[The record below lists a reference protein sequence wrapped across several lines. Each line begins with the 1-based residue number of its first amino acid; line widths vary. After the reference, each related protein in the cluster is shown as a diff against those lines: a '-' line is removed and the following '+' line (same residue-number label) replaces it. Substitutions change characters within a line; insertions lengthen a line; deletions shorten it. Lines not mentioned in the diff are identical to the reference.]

1 MKVSSILLVWTA
13 CLLTPSPASA
23 NESPFLYGIHDH
35 DTNPQPFL
43 DRIVAGGATGW
54 VTATVAIGSDPNNR
68 GGDDFSS
75 IANQGHTV
83 IVRLNNG
90 YCPDGTIPPPSKY
103 ADFARRAA
111 NYVAASR
118 GANIWVIGNE
128 TNLPWEWPAVNG
140 HAAYVSPQNYASL
153 FRLVYDEI
161 KKVRPDANVIPQAL
175 APFAGPLSAGSTC
188 GVTHDALPL
197 NWVQYM
203 KAMLTAIK
211 ATGPLDGIAV
221 HLTSRG
227 YTYDAI
233 HSTQKVNAAGQDLYF
248 SFYVYKDWVNLGIP
262 QELYHLPLYATESN
276 GYYYWSGGH
285 PENPNA
291 HYEPGW
297 VQEVYAEIDRY
308 NQEAAATGKPI
319 FRCLNLYRW
328 CAWCDGWNIDGSPY
342 QGQILSDL
350 DVAVAAQYR
359 WPGAAPPDVPPGE
372 NIARRAVNWLA
383 SSSFSSDFGGNKA
396 YDGVITASSKWTSN
410 GTTVESWL
418 ALDLGAS
425 YDLSGF
431 IVRHAG
437 AAGELTGFNTQAYRL
452 ESGSSLS
459 GPWTTLAT
467 INNAAQENSTT
478 TLLPST
484 VATRFVRLYIT
495 DAGIDNYARIPE
507 FEVYGSSSSS
517 GANLI
522 TNGGFDSG
530 VNGWPVWIERG
541 TLNPTVS
548 NGQLHLQSSNHN
560 GGVYQQFATGGAG
573 AEISMDGFWASDPTV
588 GQNQWAE
595 VLVINGSR
603 LPVNGQDIRADQSD
617 VVLVYK
623 NDTWASPGGWS
634 GSMELTAPVA
644 KVGSLVA
651 QGNVATLVLKSGN
664 MGGQTT
670 GTRFDDIIVRVTAP
684 PPSNRPPTAA
694 ASASP
699 TTGTVPLTVSFDG
712 TDSSDLDGDPLSYS
726 WSFGDGTEGSGAVV
740 SHTYQSQGTF
750 LATLTVSDGRGGSAS
765 DTVAVSVG
773 GGPPPL
779 PPYCPSTLD
788 FAAIRAQLNQQGQ
801 DLAFVRIGFHVGPG
815 GNQTGLGDWMRCLD
829 AAGVP
834 FFLKSADS
842 AGQVLEGVQLKAAS
856 GVPHVLVYR
865 RSGAEYD
872 TPSYNLPPYDAAVV
886 HWQRHRAVFPPEL
899 EPYKHLIWLETIN
912 EVDKN
917 RAEWLAEFAYHT
929 AQFAMAEGFNWA
941 AFSWSTGEPEPEHWE
956 GPWMQTFLELAG
968 NNPDRV
974 AVALHEY
981 SLVQDNLDRWYPFLV
996 GRFQR
1001 LFEICDNFGIPRPTV
1016 LITEFGWGPTD
1027 IADTIEQAMEIDIPW
1042 AAELYA
1048 DFPEVEGAAI
1058 WYLGPG
1064 YGRIAN
1070 EAQKLI
1076 APMTEYALQNYF
1088 VIPLEPDR
1096 R

>member
-1 MKVSSILLVWTA
+1 M
-13 CLLTPSPASA
+13 
-23 NESPFLYGIHDH
+23 
-35 DTNPQPFL
+35 
-43 DRIVAGGATGW
+43 
-54 VTATVAIGSDPNNR
+54 
-68 GGDDFSS
+68 
-75 IANQGHTV
+75 
-83 IVRLNNG
+83 
-90 YCPDGTIPPPSKY
+90 
-103 ADFARRAA
+103 AR
-111 NYVAASR
+111 
-118 GANIWVIGNE
+118 
-128 TNLPWEWPAVNG
+128 
-140 HAAYVSPQNYASL
+140 
-153 FRLVYDEI
+153 
-161 KKVRPDANVIPQAL
+161 
-175 APFAGPLSAGSTC
+175 
-188 GVTHDALPL
+188 
-197 NWVQYM
+197 
-203 KAMLTAIK
+203 
-211 ATGPLDGIAV
+211 
-221 HLTSRG
+221 
-227 YTYDAI
+227 
-233 HSTQKVNAAGQDLYF
+233 
-248 SFYVYKDWVNLGIP
+248 
-262 QELYHLPLYATESN
+262 
-276 GYYYWSGGH
+276 
-285 PENPNA
+285 
-291 HYEPGW
+291 
-297 VQEVYAEIDRY
+297 
-308 NQEAAATGKPI
+308 
-319 FRCLNLYRW
+319 
-328 CAWCDGWNIDGSPY
+328 
-342 QGQILSDL
+342 
-350 DVAVAAQYR
+350 
-359 WPGAAPPDVPPGE
+359 
-372 NIARRAVNWLA
+372 
-383 SSSFSSDFGGNKA
+383 GGNKA
-396 YDGVITASSKWTSN
+396 YDGVISASSKWTSN

-530 VNGWPVWIERG
+530 INGWSVWIERG

-595 VLVINGSR
+595 ALVINGSR
-603 LPVNGQDIRADQSD
+603 LPVNGQDIRAGQSD

-872 TPSYNLPPYDAAVV
+872 APSYNLPPYDAAVV

-912 EVDKN
+912 EVDKK
-917 RAEWLAEFAYHT
+917 RAEWLGGFAYHT
-929 AQFAMAEGFNWA
+929 
-941 AFSWSTGEPEPEHWE
+941 TH
-956 GPWMQTFLELAG
+956 
-968 NNPDRV
+968 V
-974 AVALHEY
+974 
-981 SLVQDNLDRWYPFLV
+981 
-996 GRFQR
+996 
-1001 LFEICDNFGIPRPTV
+1001 
-1016 LITEFGWGPTD
+1016 
-1027 IADTIEQAMEIDIPW
+1027 
-1042 AAELYA
+1042 
-1048 DFPEVEGAAI
+1048 
-1058 WYLGPG
+1058 
-1064 YGRIAN
+1064 
-1070 EAQKLI
+1070 
-1076 APMTEYALQNYF
+1076 
-1088 VIPLEPDR
+1088 
-1096 R
+1096 